1 MKRLVEASKKE
12 TGSQDVFFKVN
23 PVDSQTA
30 TQKGDYLETG
40 FYAVQTNAVSGSYT
54 ILPENAPKGLRI
66 VNENG
71 EEKSTLSINEKF
83 KILIPKNTS
92 SGNFKMKVKSTLT
105 NLQAIAF
112 KGSEKVQNTTVLLQR
127 NSEKI
132 STDLVV
138 NWESVGS
145 LKIMKLGE
153 KKEVLKGAVF
163 EVSNENFK
171 QNVTTNDKG
180 IAELG
185 NLPIGIYSVKEI
197 QAPAGYVL
205 DGSVKKI
212 EVKTGETA
220 VLELKNENVKGELEI
235 TKVDV
240 ADGNTK
246 LPNAEF
252 TIYNEQGKEV
262 VKGKTDEK
270 GVAKFKLPYGKYTY
284 KETIAPNGYVIN
296 EETFAF
302 EIKENG
308 QIIKHI
314 VQDKKVEGELEI
326 TKVDIADGNTKLPNA
341 EFTIYNEQGKEVVKG
356 KTDEKGV
363 AKFKLPYGKYT
374 YKETIAPNGYVINEE
389 TFAFEIKENGQI
401 IKHIVQDKKVEGELE
416 ITKVD
421 IADGNT
427 KLPNAEFTIYNE
439 QGKEV
444 VKGKTNEQGIAKFKL
459 PYGKYTYKETIAPN
473 GYVINEE
480 TFAFE
485 IKENGEII
493 KHIVQDKKVEGEL
506 EITKVD
512 VADGNTKL
520 PNAEFTIYN
529 EQGKEVVKG
538 KTDEKGVAKFKL
550 PYGKYTYK
558 ETIAPN
564 GYVINEETFA
574 FEIKEDGEIIKH
586 IVKNKKEEKA
596 SLPFKPNKP
605 TPNGEVKPS
614 ADVKPMQQPNTH
626 NEVRLPATG
635 GVGNEFTVLFVL
647 GLGFIIAGAYVLKM
661 KNRKEM

>member
-1 MKRLVEASKKE
+1 
-12 TGSQDVFFKVN
+12 
-23 PVDSQTA
+23 
-30 TQKGDYLETG
+30 
-40 FYAVQTNAVSGSYT
+40 
-54 ILPENAPKGLRI
+54 
-66 VNENG
+66 
-71 EEKSTLSINEKF
+71 
-83 KILIPKNTS
+83 
-92 SGNFKMKVKSTLT
+92 MKVKSTLT
-105 NLQAIAF
+105 SLQAIAF

-153 KKEVLKGAVF
+153 KKELLKGAVF

-235 TKVDV
+235 TKVDI

-270 GVAKFKLPYGKYTY
+270 GVVKFKLPYGKYTYKETIAPNGYVINEETFAFEIKENGEIIKHIVQDKKVEGELEITKVDVADGNTKLPNAEFTIYNEQEKEVVKGKTNEQGIAKFKLPYGKYTY

-308 QIIKHI
+308 EIIKHI

-326 TKVDIADGNTKLPNA
+326 TKVDVADGNTKLPNA
-341 EFTIYNEQGKEVVKG
+341 EFTIYNEQE
-356 KTDEKGV
+356 
-363 AKFKLPYGKYT
+363 
-374 YKETIAPNGYVINEE
+374 
-389 TFAFEIKENGQI
+389 
-401 IKHIVQDKKVEGELE
+401 
-416 ITKVD
+416 
-421 IADGNT
+421 
-427 KLPNAEFTIYNE
+427 
-439 QGKEV
+439 KEV

-538 KTDEKGVAKFKL
+538 KTNEQGIAKFKLPYGKYTYRETIAPNGYVINEETFAFEIKEDGEIIKHIVQDKKVEGELEITKVDVADGNTKLPNAEFTIYNEQGKEVVKGKTNEQGIAKFKL

-574 FEIKEDGEIIKH
+574 FEIKENGEIIKH

-596 SLPFKPNKP
+596 SIPSKPNKP

-635 GVGNEFTVLFVL
+635 GVGNEFTALFVL
-647 GLGFIIAGAYVLKM
+647 GIGFIIAGAYVLRM